1 MIHKLRK
8 KFILINMMLVGA
20 VLLVVFC
27 AVCLSTHHRLR
38 EDSLNAMRQAVSYP
52 FDEKFPHL
60 EIGRKERR
68 SKGKPM
74 PMMPVFVVELAGDG
88 SIGAS
93 ALLWAALSHR
103 RQPGQNADRIRRHWQ

>member
-60 EIGRKERR
+60 EIGRAH
-68 SKGKPM
+68 
-74 PMMPVFVVELAGDG
+74 V
-88 SIGAS
+88 
-93 ALLWAALSHR
+93 
-103 RQPGQNADRIRRHWQ
+103 

>member
-52 FDEKFPHL
+52 FDEKFPSIRMRLPNWLMQRRPTVHDRGVCPPMGCA
-60 EIGRKERR
+60 ISSQTTGTERR
-68 SKGKPM
+68 SHSQT
-74 PMMPVFVVELAGDG
+74 LAVNG
-88 SIGAS
+88 SRCSICC
-93 ALLWAALSHR
+93 
-103 RQPGQNADRIRRHWQ
+103 